1 MNPSTIPGAPAM
13 REATAAL
20 QAQRPYFIQAIALS
34 VIAGV
39 LQLAPS
45 WYMFEVYGRV
55 MDSRNLTTMALLLLC
70 VVGVNVV
77 VAVLEYTRGNVLRR
91 ASEQVDECLRQ
102 RLFNAAFEANLRRAP
117 GGSPQ
122 IFIDLRVVREFIAS
136 PALTTAMDLP
146 ASLIFLVL
154 MFLMSPWLGCMVLVG
169 LLIQVVLAVLTE
181 RRTMPQLTQA
191 SIAATAANNY
201 AAGSLRNASVIE
213 AMGMMKGVHRRWL
226 QKQRQF
232 LSLQSS
238 ASDYAGVNAS
248 LAKLV
253 QTMQGSLLL
262 GAACLL
268 LLQGNLNGGSGMMI
282 IASIIGAKVLSPL
295 AQLVTQWR
303 SIVGAR
309 DAYGRLSG
317 LLAQFPERPRGMPL
331 PAPSGQ
337 LSVEGLTAGAPGST
351 TPILR
356 NVSIALQ
363 PGDALGVIGAAASG
377 KTTLARLLVGVWPAM
392 AGKVRLDGADV
403 HSWHKDE
410 LGPHVGYLPQTV
422 ELFEGT
428 VAENIARFGK
438 VDTDRV
444 RAAVDQV
451 GMAEIIEALPQ
462 GLDTPIG
469 DEGAVLSGGQRQRI
483 ALARALYGDPSL
495 IVLDEP
501 NASLDEAGEKA
512 LIKAIEAAKARGA
525 TVIAIT
531 HRTTLMPALSKLLVL
546 RDGQSI
552 AFGPRDDV
560 LAALKKAADMAREK
574 AEGRPAAAAMPRLAP
589 KGTT

>member
-1 MNPSTIPGAPAM
+1 MSTSPTSNTPPV
-13 REATAAL
+13 RESTAAL
-20 QAQRPYFIQAIALS
+20 QGQRSLFTHAIVLS
-34 VIAGV
+34 LIAGI

-70 VVGVNVV
+70 VVGINVV
-77 VAVLEYTRGNVLRR
+77 VSVLEYTRGKILRR
-91 ASEQVDECLRQ
+91 AGDQVDERLRQ
-102 RLFNAAFEANLRRAP
+102 RLFNAAFEANLRRSP

-122 IFIDLRVVREFIAS
+122 VFVDLRVLREFIGS
-136 PALTTAMDLP
+136 PTLGTMMDLP
-146 ASLIFLVL
+146 AALVLLVL
-154 MFLMSPWLGCMVLVG
+154 MFVLSPWLGVMVLVG
-169 LLIQVVLAVLTE
+169 LLIQGLLALLTE
-181 RRTMPQLTQA
+181 RRTMPQLTEA
-191 SIAATAANNY
+191 GNAATAANNY
-201 AAGSLRNASVIE
+201 AAGSLRNAPVIE
-213 AMGMMKGVHRRWL
+213 AMGMMKGVHQRWL

-268 LLQGNLNGGSGMMI
+268 LLENALPGGSGMMI
-282 IASIIGAKVLSPL
+282 VASIIGARILSPL

-303 SIVGAR
+303 SIVTAR
-309 DAYGRLSG
+309 DAYGRISS
-317 LLAQFPERPRGMPL
+317 LLAQFPERPRGMSL
-331 PAPSGQ
+331 PAPTGA
-337 LSVEGLTAGAPGST
+337 LAVEGLTAGAPGSPA
-351 TPILR
+351 PILR
-356 NVSIALQ
+356 NVNFALQ
-363 PGDALGVIGAAASG
+363 PGDALGVIGPAASG
-377 KTTLARLLVGVWPAM
+377 KTTLARLLVGVWPAL

-403 HSWHKDE
+403 HGWHKDE
-410 LGPHVGYLPQTV
+410 LGPHLGYLPQAV

-438 VDTDRV
+438 VDLERV
-444 RAAVDQV
+444 RAAAEQV
-451 GMAEIIEALPQ
+451 GMIDTIEAMPE
-462 GLDTPIG
+462 GFDTAIG

-512 LIKAIEAAKARGA
+512 LIKAIEAARARGA

-531 HRTTLMPALSKLLVL
+531 HRTSLMPALNKLLVL
-546 RDGQSI
+546 RDGQ
-552 AFGPRDDV
+552 AMGFGPRDDV
-560 LAALKKAADMAREK
+560 LAALKKAADAARDK
-574 AEGRPAAAAMPRLAP
+574 AEGRQPAAAMPRLAP